1 MSTMP
6 TFKSDNYDDGR
17 TKQSFKDSTDIN
29 KILAR
34 AARGESISHLQR
46 HGAAYGDFSDI
57 DDLLDAHAKLARGRE
72 IFEELPSEVRREFD
86 QDVSKFFKYVN
97 DPRNK
102 DQLHKVLPALAEPG
116 TQLTRPGSL
125 NTGSNAPDPAERPD
139 AEASSESVP
148 EGTPAS

>member
-1 MSTMP
+1 MLFRS
-6 TFKSDNYDDGR
+6 
-17 TKQSFKDSTDIN
+17 
-29 KILAR
+29 
-34 AARGESISHLQR
+34 
-46 HGAAYGDFSDI
+46 
-57 DDLLDAHAKLARGRE
+57 
-72 IFEELPSEVRREFD
+72 
-86 QDVSKFFKYVN
+86 FKYVN